1 MTVDQD
7 PVQASDVGATP
18 IDTPAAPS
26 SPESRDAEAGDLL
39 LELSR
44 AMHRAALAQHKRMAA
59 EVGRLRSTQGET
71 IKARATAEAA
81 QLQAESD
88 HDIREIDE
96 WAQTATELIAAE
108 RVRRIDARRERLQ
121 AQLARQDVISQREL
135 MAVEVSLED
144 HEAALESFFSQL
156 ETETDPATIARLAPM
171 LPPLPSLSEAMEAAR
186 RHAIGEFPPIEEDA
200 SLETPDGAGTTEAA
214 IEVSTSRLMAVMDP
228 DATQGSSGTGRTPW
242 PEPRAVVVAAGTG
255 GTDAT
260 GSTPLLRTT
269 AASRPFDRATEVAAS
284 VEDSRTRD

>member
-7 PVQASDVGATP
+7 PVQASDVGVTP
-18 IDTPAAPS
+18 IDTAAAPS

-71 IKARATAEAA
+71 IKARAAAEAA

-88 HDIREIDE
+88 QDIREIDE

-186 RHAIGEFPPIEEDA
+186 RHAIGEFPPIEDA
-200 SLETPDGAGTTEAA
+200 SPDTPDGAGATEAA

-228 DATQGSSGTGRTPW
+228 DATQGRSGTGPTPW
-242 PEPRAVVVAAGTG
+242 PEPRAVVVAAGAG

-269 AASRPFDRATEVAAS
+269 AASRPFDRATGVAPSA
-284 VEDSRTRD
+284 EDSRTRD